1 MENTIIAELSRDLN
15 LSQEN
20 LMELLSN
27 RCHLIE
33 FINTS

>member
-15 LSQEN
+15 LTQVN

-33 FINTS
+33 FINIS